1 MIILVINAGSSSLK
15 FTLFDMDDNK
25 KVLANGLIERIGI
38 DGTSMKYSNYK
49 GEKYQSQVQVKNAN
63 EGAQLATEFLVDVK
77 YGVLE
82 DLKAIDAIGHR
93 IVHGMEKISKPVL
106 VTPEVKAV
114 LNEGSLLAPLHNPHN
129 LVGIQACE
137 MVLPGVPNVGVF
149 DTAFHSTMPPRAYLY
164 GIPYALYTEDHIRR
178 YGFHGTSHAYVS
190 KIAAEI
196 DGRPA
201 KDLRIITA
209 HLGNGASIT
218 AIKGGESIDTSMGLT
233 PLEGV
238 IMGTRSG
245 DIDPAIVIHLM
256 KLKGMS
262 PQEMDNLLNK
272 KSGVLGL
279 GGIGSSDLRDIEEA
293 ADGGNTQCAQALD
306 IYAYRIRKYIG
317 SYIAALGGLDI
328 LVFTA
333 GAGENSAT
341 LRASILK
348 DLEGIGFK
356 LDLEK
361 NKVRSSEPRVISL
374 PESPYK
380 VMVIPTNEELAI
392 AEFTAG
398 VVKGS
403 K

>member
-1 MIILVINAGSSSLK
+1 LVINAGSSSLK
-15 FTLFDMDDNK
+15 FTLFDMDDDK

-38 DGTSMKYSNYK
+38 EGTSMKYSNHK
-49 GEKYQSQVQVKNAN
+49 GEKFQKPVPVKNAK
-63 EGAQLATEFLVDVK
+63 EGAKLATDYLVDSE
-77 YGVLE
+77 YGVLGKLE
-82 DLKAIDAIGHR
+82 DINAIGHR
-93 IVHGMEKISKPVL
+93 IVHGMEKISKPVR
-106 VTPEVKAV
+106 VTPEVKAI

-129 LVGIQACE
+129 LVGIEACE
-137 MVLPGVPNVGVF
+137 AVLPGVPNVGVF

-164 GIPYALYTEDHIRR
+164 GLPYGLYLEDHIRR

-190 KIAAEI
+190 KIAAEL

-218 AIKGGESIDTSMGLT
+218 AIKGGRSIDTSMGLT

-238 IMGTRSG
+238 VMGTRSG

-256 KLKGMS
+256 KLKGKS
-262 PQEMDNLLNK
+262 PQDMDNLLNK
-272 KSGVLGL
+272 QSGVLGL
-279 GGIGSSDLRDIEEA
+279 AGIGSSDLRDVEEA
-293 ADGGNTQCAQALD
+293 ADKGNSQCAQALE

-341 LRASILK
+341 LRASVLGG
-348 DLEGIGFK
+348 LEGIGFK

-374 PESPYK
+374 PDSPYK

-392 AEFTAG
+392 AEFTAE
-398 VVKGS
+398 VLKS
-403 K
+403 S